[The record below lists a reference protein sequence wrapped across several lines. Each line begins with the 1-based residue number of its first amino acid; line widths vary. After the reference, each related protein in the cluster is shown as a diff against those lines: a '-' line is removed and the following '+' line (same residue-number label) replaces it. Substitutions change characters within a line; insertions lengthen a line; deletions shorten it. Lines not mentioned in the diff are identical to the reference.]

1 MEGFDL
7 QPEDSVVKTRT
18 PLPLQ
23 NTYAAKK
30 TMVQGFLDL
39 ALLMANANQMRFII
53 EYSYQTRSYYLVL
66 GLIIASLVL
75 QVTYFL
81 TAIP

>member
-1 MEGFDL
+1 MDGFDM
-7 QPEDSVVKTRT
+7 QPEEVATKSRT

-39 ALLMANANQMRFII
+39 ALLMANANQMRFVI
-53 EYSYQTRSYYLVL
+53 EYLYETRAYYFIL
-66 GLIIASLVL
+66 GLIVASLFL
-75 QVTYFL
+75 QVIVY
-81 TAIP
+81 